1 MCCLIAVLAFLGPRT
16 GIVLWWLADQSRWD
30 SAWDNFIVPFLG
42 FLFLP
47 WTTLMFVAV
56 APFGNV
62 AGWDWLW
69 LALALFVDLGSY
81 GGGGYGNRDRVPG
94 LARR

>member
-1 MCCLIAVLAFLGPRT
+1 MCFFFLMLLLGPRFA
-16 GIVLWWLADQSRWD
+16 IIFWWLVEPSRWNAAF
-30 SAWDNFIVPFLG
+30 STFIFPFLG

-62 AGWDWLW
+62 AGWDWFW
-69 LALALFVDLGSY
+69 LALAFTGDVISITSS
-81 GGGGYGNRDRVPG
+81 GYTNRNRIPG
-94 LARR
+94 YA